1 MRNSGADA
9 SVGARKFG
17 ARSMEEEAACTLESK
32 GGGLWSDKFLKKGGL
47 CMDIEAFM
55 GEHQNLYLI
64 QNGIRSQ
71 CSEDPGAAVRL
82 FSWMEVLGNV
92 AEVVE

>member
-9 SVGARKFG
+9 FG
-17 ARSMEEEAACTLESK
+17 ARNMEEEAACTLESK

-47 CMDIEAFM
+47 CVDIEAFM

-82 FSWMEVLGNV
+82 FSKRQVDGSG
-92 AEVVE
+92 